1 MTKYVRYVGPGD
13 HRVLG
18 SADFDT
24 LDVKVKDDE
33 LSFRKG
39 EATEVTN
46 ALHKVLTDRSGRV
59 AGEFQDV
66 SPAELKAAESED
78 DSEEVADDASND
90 ASASDAHPQQS
101 LGEQADD
108 SSTLLA

>member
-18 SADFDT
+18 SAEFDT
-24 LDVKVKDDE
+24 LEVKVKNDE

-46 ALHKVLTDRSGRV
+46 ALHKVLTDPAGRV
-59 AGEFQDV
+59 AGEFQNV

-78 DSEEVADDASND
+78 DSDEVVNESSDAN
-90 ASASDAHPQQS
+90 ASDAHPQQS